1 MHIWEEI
8 QGKYKMKKMKEAKYN
23 NFNEGRNI

>member
-8 QGKYKMKKMKEAKYN
+8 QKKLGVKKMKEAKSN
-23 NFNEGRNI
+23 NFKEGRNI